1 MQEKMRY
8 ISAGLLA
15 AMLVS
20 LSGCAPKS
28 TAVDDVLTQKVTEQG
43 RTPITV
49 LVKNAFSVDG
59 FEVAVEKKFPNID
72 IIQVGNHTS
81 NMGIAEYETRMK
93 HDDLTDLVM
102 TWPLDAGSDYAPDR
116 LLDLSA
122 LPCTAR
128 YNAAHLDKVSED
140 GKLYY
145 LPGPAQIRGIVYNKT
160 LFRENGWAVPK
171 DFEGFLSLCDK
182 IDQTGIRALQLG
194 LGNAE
199 VLDTAFVGYSLSEC
213 MSSPADF
220 QWLNDY
226 NSGEGSFAAHAAPA
240 LDIFQTL
247 IDRKVLQPGDLKLT
261 YADRETMV
269 FSRQCAMVE
278 DSVLIARMGM
288 EHSGCTDEFGLMP
301 FFNPGKNGDWA
312 RLYPVCYIGANRHLE
327 EPQNKAKYE
336 LVLQLLD
343 YISTPEGQQALMGD
357 TGAMYSS
364 LLGVPPPDVPEIVDL
379 LPALESGRC
388 TVFPTLK
395 NAQSALRKGL
405 AGMVAGTLTADQVAE
420 MVEAQNKTPEVS
432 ASLLVLGSAAEDFT
446 QIETGNFVTDAM
458 RAKSGCEIALFLDNG
473 KDGKTNGKGIGAKL
487 YEGPLT
493 VSDIFRIL
501 PDLRDNETMTL
512 CEVTMTGE
520 NLIHTLEYAI
530 PVDNHRTGWFY
541 YFSGLQMEFSPTAQP
556 GSRIKSITD
565 ADGNA
570 IDPAKLYSVAV
581 MDHSVPEDALETA
594 EDTGIY
600 IPDLLE
606 EVITQNTISPSDDNR
621 FTVVGPE
628 Q

>member
-1 MQEKMRY
+1 MQEKTRY
-8 ISAGLLA
+8 IAAGLLA
-15 AMLVS
+15 AMLLG
-20 LSGCAPKS
+20 LSGCAPKP
-28 TAVDDVLTQKVTEQG
+28 AAADDVLTQKMAEQG
-43 RTPITV
+43 RIPITV

-59 FEVAVEKKFPNID
+59 FETAVEEQFPNID
-72 IIQVGNHTS
+72 IIQVGNFTS
-81 NMGIAEYETRMK
+81 NMGTAEYEARMR

-116 LLDLSA
+116 LLDLSP

-128 YNAAHLDKVSED
+128 YDTARLDKVAKD

-145 LPGPAQIRGIVYNKT
+145 LPGPSQIRGIVYNKT

-171 DFEGFLSLCDK
+171 DFEGFLALCDQIEK
-182 IDQTGIRALQLG
+182 TGIRALQLG

-199 VLDTAFVGYSLSEC
+199 VLDTAFAGFSLSEC
-213 MSSPADF
+213 MSSPGDF
-220 QWLNDY
+220 QWLANY
-226 NSGEGSFAAHAAPA
+226 NNGIGTFKEQATPA

-247 IDRKVLQPGDLKLT
+247 IDRKVLRPGDLKLT
-261 YADRETMV
+261 YADRENLI

-278 DSVLIARMGM
+278 DSVMIARMGM
-288 EHSGCTDEFGLMP
+288 QHSGCTDEFGLMP
-301 FFNPGKNGDWA
+301 FFNPGKDGDWA

-327 EPQNKAKYE
+327 EPENKEKYE

-343 YISTPEGQQALMGD
+343 YISSPAGQQALMGD

-379 LPALESGRC
+379 LPALNAGRC

-405 AGMVAGTLTADQVAE
+405 AGMVEGTLTADGVIE

-432 ASLLVLGSAAEDFT
+432 ASMLLLGSAAKNFT

-487 YEGPLT
+487 YEGPIT
-493 VSDIFRIL
+493 RQDIFRIL
-501 PDLRDNETMTL
+501 PDLRKNETMTL
-512 CEVTMTGE
+512 CKVTMTGE
-520 NLIHTLEYAI
+520 NLIRTLEYAI
-530 PVDNHRTGWFY
+530 PVDHNCTGWFY
-541 YFSGLQMEFSPTAQP
+541 YFSGLRMEFNPAAQP

-565 ADGNA
+565 AEGNA
-570 IDPAKLYSVAV
+570 IDPAKIYSVAV

-600 IPDLLE
+600 IPNLLE
-606 EVITQNTISPSDDNR
+606 EVITQNTISPSGDNR
-621 FTVVGPE
+621 FTVVGF
-628 Q
+628 